1 MENRYKYLD
10 EGKQHLHTLDGQP
23 LYGTST
29 VLKVIAKPLTY
40 WASGLAVEKLGWI
53 KIQDKLHNISDEV
66 KARVSELGLEFK
78 KGSYSGVVA
87 IPKEIRKEFALKGWN
102 KVVGLSSG
110 EYLDLLDEAYKA
122 HATKLDES
130 ADAGTTMHENLE
142 SFVKNTMLCYAS
154 GMKDTTEYTHE
165 AVKIFQ
171 EWAKKYVKRF
181 LASEM
186 HVYSE
191 KYWLGGIFDCLYEK
205 HDGTVGIMDFKSSKD
220 AYLSQF
226 WQCGGYD
233 IQLSENGGYDK
244 DGNKVFELDKLVTEY
259 AVFPFGMAKPEPQFY
274 FDMAGAKEAYLSA
287 LVLYKKMEI

>member
-1 MENRYKYLD
+1 MNRYKYID
-10 EGKQHLHTLDGQP
+10 EDKKHLHTLDGQP

-53 KIQDKLHNISDEV
+53 KIQDKLHNISNEV
-66 KARVSELGLEFK
+66 KARVLELGLEFK

-87 IPKEIRKEFALKGWN
+87 IPKEVRKEYALKGWN
-102 KVVGLSSG
+102 KVVGLSSE

-122 HATKLDES
+122 HATKLDET
-130 ADAGTTMHENLE
+130 ADAGTDMHACLE
-142 SFVKNTMLCYAS
+142 SYVKNTMLCYAS
-154 GMKDTTEYTHE
+154 GMVDTTEYTHE
-165 AVKIFQ
+165 AVKIFA
-171 EWAKKYVKRF
+171 EWAKKNVKRF

-191 KYWLGGIFDCLYEK
+191 KYWLGGIFDTLVELN
-205 HDGTVGIMDFKSSKD
+205 DGTVAILDFKSSKD

-226 WQCGGYD
+226 WQCAGYD

-244 DGNKVFELDKLVTEY
+244 DGNKMFELEKPVSLY
-259 AVFPFGMAKPEPQFY
+259 IVFPFGMAKPEPQFY
-274 FDMAGAKEAYLSA
+274 YDMAGAKECYLSA
-287 LVLYKKMEI
+287 LTLYKKMEI